1 MKIRETIKNDWRVDV
16 GFLFSIILVLIFILC
31 LFGKIS
37 FLYFFLVYI
46 FGFLFA
52 IFTGITEE
60 TALPFAFPFFLLFFL
75 VANKQEKDI
84 KKYLEKFNSNTHK
97 KAVVILAYYDKYTI
111 KYSFKNNYSLEE
123 IKALVEYLKISR
135 GDDFSFYLKASKDDV
150 VKIIEDE
157 NVREVLF
164 VGHGDSHTFV
174 LNLDEEIYYCDF
186 NNTKCSKDF
195 IHQAHCGD
203 KFGKSLVEYVV
214 SKDNQNKCF
223 YSRKEVSSKDIIK
236 WFKNRTEEIKNNLNK
251 A

>member
-1 MKIRETIKNDWRVDV
+1 MKIKETIKNDWRVDV
-16 GFLFSIILVLIFILC
+16 GFLFSIILVLTFILC

-52 IFTGITEE
+52 IFAGITEE

-75 VANKQEKDI
+75 VANEQERDI

-111 KYSFKNNYSLEE
+111 KYSFKYNYSWGD
-123 IKALVEYLKISR
+123 IKVLAEYLKISR
-135 GDDFSFYLKASKDDV
+135 GNDFSFYLKASKDDV
-150 VKIIEDE
+150 VKIMEDKS
-157 NVREVLF
+157 VREVLF

-174 LNLDEEIYYCDF
+174 LNLDEEIFYCDF
-186 NNTKCSKDF
+186 NDQKYNKDF
-195 IHQAHCGD
+195 IHQVHCGSR
-203 KFGKSLVEYVV
+203 FGKSLVEYVV

-223 YSRKEVSSKDIIK
+223 YPRKEVSSKDIKK
-236 WFKNRTEEIKNNLNK
+236 WFKNRIEEIKK
-251 A
+251 